1 MDFST
6 KGFVKMSRRR
16 SYRIII
22 FSLILVFI
30 TSPLINLGP
39 SPFTLISSVKALDST
54 QIDKIISELPR
65 DEIIRNESEWLPNQY
80 EMLLI
85 SPDNSNFV
93 EAAQVFADWKKLI
106 GIPTLVVAN
115 WSDYAGIDGPE
126 QIRNAIKYY
135 YNLYPIKWI
144 LLLGDTELIPIRY
157 VYNPDSLLIPEN
169 EPVGDPY
176 EKPSDYYYAELT
188 SNWDIDGDGK
198 WGEHSAFNSSSSISE
213 LDYNP
218 EVYVGR
224 FPVDNISELHDIFN
238 KTMNYE
244 AGINA
249 GDWMNKYLAL
259 SGISD
264 YPTTSD
270 MDGEDEGVLNQY
282 ILDNFVD
289 DSMEWTHML
298 DYTYA
303 YTPVDSENVLNLTKT
318 TALEAINN
326 GTSIIVYAGHG
337 GPTSFAASGVLST
350 SDVPQLSNQNMPSFI
365 FADACS
371 TNSYDYSVQDSLGET
386 LINQPNTGAVGYIG
400 SMRLS
405 WYLSNDTYLEQFNRG
420 LTKLFFNE
428 MFINNNF
435 QQGKALYESKKAYA
449 NTSWFNRDLSVYDY
463 FEMDRKSIL
472 SYMLLGD
479 PSVYIYTETAQI
491 FSPLFPEGIVAY
503 EGGKYV
509 IQIKSE
515 FGISV
520 PNAKLTLWSEDGHY
534 RVFNADEQGNMVF
547 TLPLGSRSYNYSL
560 SAHNMIY
567 YSGIVNTEID
577 NKAPMI
583 EDTQIAPN
591 KPKANDFINFNT
603 TLNDY
608 GLGICYGFLIFSKD
622 DFNNY
627 TYYPLIPKFKD
638 CEYEVELKLEDGD
651 YQYGIVSFD
660 YMDNY
665 NSTLYTGAS
674 FITIS
679 PAPQEILTIG
689 ISIILFLSVIA
700 VTGIIAYFMKKKK
713 IFVSSINIIE

>member
-1 MDFST
+1 
-6 KGFVKMSRRR
+6 MSRHR
-16 SYRIII
+16 SYRIVI
-22 FSLILVFI
+22 FILLLVFI
-30 TSPLINLGP
+30 SSPLINLGG
-39 SPFTLISSVKALDST
+39 SQFKSISSVKALDSP
-54 QIDKIISELPR
+54 QIDMIISELPR
-65 DEIIRNESEWLPNQY
+65 DEIIRNDSDWLPNQY

-85 SPDNSNFV
+85 SPDNSNFM
-93 EAAQVFADWKKLI
+93 EAAEVFADWKRQI

-115 WSDYAGIDGPE
+115 WSNYGGIDGPE
-126 QIRNAIKYY
+126 NIRKAIISYY
-135 YNLYPIKWI
+135 DLYPIKWV
-144 LLLGDTELIPIRY
+144 LLLGDTEIIPIRY
-157 VYNPDSLLIPEN
+157 VYNPDVQLVGDH
-169 EPVGDPY
+169 EPVGDQS
-176 EKPSDYYYAELT
+176 EKPTDYYYAELT
-188 SNWDIDGDGK
+188 SDWDIDGDGK
-198 WGEHSAFNSSSSISE
+198 WGEQTAYDNASYIPE
-213 LDYNP
+213 LDYDP

-224 FPVDNISELHDIFN
+224 FPVDNISELHDLFN

-244 AGINA
+244 AGINS

-264 YPTTSD
+264 YPTSSD
-270 MDGEDEGVLNQY
+270 LDGEDEGILNQY
-282 ILDNFVD
+282 ILDNFVG
-289 DSMEWTHML
+289 DSMEWMHML
-298 DYTYA
+298 DHTSY
-303 YTPVDSENVLNLTKT
+303 YTPVESERVMDLTKT

-337 GPTSFAASGVLST
+337 GPTSFAASNVLST
-350 SDVPQLSNQNMPSFI
+350 SDVPQLSNQNFPSFF

-371 TNSYDYSVQDSLGET
+371 TNSYDYNSLGEE
-386 LINQPNTGAVGYIG
+386 LIKQPDTGAIGYIG

-428 MFINNNF
+428 MFMNNYF

-479 PSVYIYTETAQI
+479 PSVYIYSETAQI
-491 FSPLFPEGIVAY
+491 FSPLFPEDIVAY

-509 IQIKSE
+509 IQIKSDL
-515 FGISV
+515 GNSV
-520 PNAKLTLWSEDGHY
+520 PNAKLTLWSEEGHY

-547 TLPLGSRSYNYSL
+547 TLPLGNRSYNYSL

-567 YSGIVNTEID
+567 YTGIVNTEID

-583 EDTQIAPN
+583 EDTEITPN
-591 KPKANDFINFNT
+591 KPRANNIINFNT
-603 TLNDY
+603 SLNDN
-608 GLGICYGFLIFSKD
+608 GLGICYGYLILSTD

-665 NSTLYTGAS
+665 NSTLYTEAS
-674 FITIS
+674 FITIY
-679 PAPQEILTIG
+679 PATQELLTIG
-689 ISIILFLSVIA
+689 ISITLFLSIFV
-700 VTGIIAYFMKKKK
+700 VTGIIVYFTKKKK
-713 IFVSSINIIE
+713 TFVGNIINIE